1 MGPRSARSVC
11 LAELVASLSLAT
23 DLGLGQPEEH
33 VLRQTVI
40 ADRLAALAGLDDA
53 ARRSIFYV
61 SLLAWVGCVSDS
73 HEMAKWFGDDR
84 VLRVDSYEVDKVGL
98 PMIRFMVD
106 HVAAGSGS
114 FRRLSMV
121 GRFLAGGL
129 RDAMNS
135 FVTHCETAGDIADR
149 LGLDSRVRIAL
160 GQAFER
166 WDGKGTPAGLKGE
179 AVEAAMRVVQVADEV
194 EVFGRFGGAV
204 SVRDMLQRR
213 RATEFDPV
221 LVDLCCAHAEQLLG
235 DLDDLDAW
243 QVVIDS
249 CPDLSEPIE
258 DDHLVAVLEIFAD
271 YADLKSPWFLGHSRA
286 VAELAAAAAA
296 QTGLPAR
303 DVDLLGGSALVYRLG
318 VIGVSNG
325 IWDKPGPLTG
335 IERERVRTVP
345 YLTERVLARQPR
357 LAELGLVAGMS
368 QERMDGSGYPRGLSG
383 AAIPMPARI
392 LAAADVYRALAED
405 RPHRA
410 ALGSAERQEAMHDE
424 VRAGRLD
431 AVAVRAVLV
440 ASGHPTRRRAAL
452 VAGLTVRE
460 SEVLVLVARGW
471 SNRQIAVHLSV
482 SPRTVGTH
490 VEHAYAKT
498 GINTRGAAAMFAM
511 RHGLLDAG
519 SDDAGAGPPVTPPK
533 IG

>member
-84 VLRVDSYEVDKVGL
+84 VLRADSYEVDKVGL

-204 SVRDMLQRR
+204 SVRDMLQQR

-286 VAELAAAAAA
+286 VAELAAAAA
-296 QTGLPAR
+296 
-303 DVDLLGGSALVYRLG
+303 
-318 VIGVSNG
+318 
-325 IWDKPGPLTG
+325 
-335 IERERVRTVP
+335 
-345 YLTERVLARQPR
+345 
-357 LAELGLVAGMS
+357 
-368 QERMDGSGYPRGLSG
+368 RGCELSG
-383 AAIPMPARI
+383 
-392 LAAADVYRALAED
+392 
-405 RPHRA
+405 
-410 ALGSAERQEAMHDE
+410 
-424 VRAGRLD
+424 
-431 AVAVRAVLV
+431 
-440 ASGHPTRRRAAL
+440 
-452 VAGLTVRE
+452 
-460 SEVLVLVARGW
+460 
-471 SNRQIAVHLSV
+471 
-482 SPRTVGTH
+482 
-490 VEHAYAKT
+490 
-498 GINTRGAAAMFAM
+498 
-511 RHGLLDAG
+511 
-519 SDDAGAGPPVTPPK
+519 
-533 IG
+533 

>member
-213 RATEFDPV
+213 LQQARPLSQSRRSIKEESLLVRKPAPPHVDAYLNRDHDGGARYEHNFDP
-221 LVDLCCAHAEQLLG
+221 CRC
-235 DLDDLDAW
+235 
-243 QVVIDS
+243 
-249 CPDLSEPIE
+249 
-258 DDHLVAVLEIFAD
+258 
-271 YADLKSPWFLGHSRA
+271 
-286 VAELAAAAAA
+286 
-296 QTGLPAR
+296 
-303 DVDLLGGSALVYRLG
+303 DV
-318 VIGVSNG
+318 
-325 IWDKPGPLTG
+325 
-335 IERERVRTVP
+335 
-345 YLTERVLARQPR
+345 
-357 LAELGLVAGMS
+357 
-368 QERMDGSGYPRGLSG
+368 
-383 AAIPMPARI
+383 
-392 LAAADVYRALAED
+392 
-405 RPHRA
+405 
-410 ALGSAERQEAMHDE
+410 
-424 VRAGRLD
+424 
-431 AVAVRAVLV
+431 
-440 ASGHPTRRRAAL
+440 RRRAKA
-452 VAGLTVRE
+452 
-460 SEVLVLVARGW
+460 
-471 SNRQIAVHLSV
+471 Q
-482 SPRTVGTH
+482 
-490 VEHAYAKT
+490 
-498 GINTRGAAAMFAM
+498 
-511 RHGLLDAG
+511 
-519 SDDAGAGPPVTPPK
+519 
-533 IG
+533 